1 MAGVRRGRFSPSMAL
16 GDQFR
21 PDWRDPDA
29 YAPLAGA
36 DRALLAWEWLRR
48 DPAYRMAARTCPP
61 IHGIPPPGSP
71 EHWGLHAFEAPELS
85 IPQGRPVWRSDVH
98 PYVLSVRAVP
108 ATGDDSIDLRALAP
122 LCRLVRGAGRRQH
135 LLISDGLC
143 SIRLDVV
150 EGSIQQSPVSLHYLI
165 AGFESAEKPLLTLQ
179 RLLALRRSGEFS
191 RPLHSPEPRARRF
204 VLMLRA
210 ADALASGAVQR
221 EIAAELLD
229 ADAWQDRWRV
239 RSPSLRSRVQRLT
252 GSARAMARGG
262 YWRLLSS

>member
-1 MAGVRRGRFSPSMAL
+1 MAS

-29 YAPLAGA
+29 YESLLAA

-48 DPAYRMAARTCPP
+48 DPAYRRAARAHRATSGAPLK
-61 IHGIPPPGSP
+61 SP
-71 EHWGLHAFEAPELS
+71 ERWGLHAFESPDLS
-85 IPQGRPVWRSDVH
+85 VPNGRPVWRSDVH
-98 PYVLSVRAVP
+98 PFVLAVRAVP
-108 ATGDDSIDLRALAP
+108 GTGQETIDLQALAP
-122 LCRLVRGAGRRQH
+122 LCRSVRGDAGRQH
-135 LLISDGLC
+135 LLISDGLR

-150 EGSIQQSPVSLHYLI
+150 EGSLRQSRVLLHYLV
-165 AGFESAEKPLLTLQ
+165 AGFESAEKPLLTLR
-179 RLLALRRSGEFS
+179 RLLALRRRGDFS
-191 RPLHSPEPRARRF
+191 RSLHSVDPRANRF
-204 VLMLRA
+204 VLILRA

-229 ADAWQDRWRV
+229 SDARQDRWRV

-262 YWRLLSS
+262 YWRLLRS